1 MEELDPP
8 RVEDGTMGDTGTGP
22 GILAPQGARNAEC
35 RVEGLGGGAVGWA
48 VDWGAVAIAMVK
60 HDVEGHSCEK
70 HKQVKWTHSFTL
82 GPSQRDFCLLRS
94 KEAKLV

>member
-60 HDVEGHSCEK
+60 HGVEGHSCEK